1 MSRRGF
7 NKKEKNTG
15 GAPGWMITY
24 SDLMSLL
31 LTFFILLYSMSNIDA
46 AKFKSI
52 SQSLQGVL
60 SGLGYTHIIET
71 PDNPPTLSDEILDL
85 DDSSNMNNIKEGIL
99 LMHERVSDYVS
110 QEGLDAKVTVRMNK
124 RGVFVDI
131 NEAILFD
138 PGSAKIK
145 ESGIQVL
152 KKLEGLINDFENE
165 LVIEG
170 HTDDVPMRTA
180 LYPSNWELS
189 TARAVSVLRYLS
201 EVEGV
206 DPKRLSAVGC
216 GEYRPMVPNNSVENR
231 SINRRVNILIIFD
244 EEDGEIN
251 NE

>member
-15 GAPGWMITY
+15 GAPSWMITY

-31 LTFFILLYSMSNIDA
+31 LTFFILLYSMSSIDA
-46 AKFKSI
+46 VKFKSI

-60 SGLGYTHIIET
+60 SGLGYTSIIET
-71 PDNPPTLSDEILDL
+71 PDSPSSSTDEIIDL
-85 DDSSNMNNIKEGIL
+85 DDPSNYDGVQEGIFS
-99 LMHERVSDYVS
+99 MYEKVADFVS
-110 QEGLDAKVTVRMNK
+110 QEDLDAKVTVRMNK